1 MRKAL
6 IAAALAGA
14 VLAAGAW
21 VAYQA
26 FKPYRAYSGAALVK
40 LEPGMGAADAARLLA
55 SRGVLR
61 SRVPFLALYA
71 LSRYRR
77 RTLKAGE
84 YLFDRPL
91 SPCDV
96 YWKLVHGDIYY
107 HLVVIPEGSDRFD
120 IARIL
125 QEKLR
130 IDPQDFLRASS
141 EVALIRDL
149 DPEAPTLEGYLFP
162 DSYRFPASTSAA
174 AAVEAMVARF
184 RQVLDLRFRQYLNS
198 GERSLH
204 DAVTLAS
211 LVEKETPDSGER
223 PEIAGVFARRLER
236 GMLLECDP
244 TVTYAERLKEAAGAA
259 APSKPQPITANA
271 LNSASPYNTY
281 RHAGLP
287 PGPVCSP
294 GAAALEAALHPA
306 PGDTLYFVSN
316 LHGGH
321 IFARTLEEHQ
331 RNVARYRQAA
341 AADHGTATDG
351 RAAATPSA
359 QRAPIDRRGRHTQG
373 KSRRHRGD
381 S

>member
-1 MRKAL
+1 MRRSL
-6 IAAALAGA
+6 IAA
-14 VLAAGAW
+14 VLAAAVLAGGAW
-21 VAYQA
+21 VAYQTL
-26 FKPYRAYSGAALVK
+26 KPYRAYSGTVLMT
-40 LEPGMGAADAARLLA
+40 LEPGTGAADAARLLA
-55 SRGVLR
+55 AHGVLR
-61 SRVPFLALYA
+61 GRIPFLALYA
-71 LSRYRR
+71 LGRYQR

-91 SPCDV
+91 SPRDV

-125 QEKLR
+125 QEKLG
-130 IDPQDFLRASS
+130 ISPQEFLRASDQ
-141 EVALIRDL
+141 VALVRDL
-149 DPEAPTLEGYLFP
+149 DPAAPTLEGYLFP
-162 DSYRFPASTSAA
+162 DSYRFPASTTAA

-184 RQVLDLRFRQYLNS
+184 RRALDLQLRYDNS

-204 DAVTLAS
+204 DVVTLAS
-211 LVEKETPDSGER
+211 LVEKETPDPGER

-244 TVTYAERLKEAAGAA
+244 TVAYAQRLEEADGAT
-259 APSKPQPITANA
+259 APLKPQPITASE
-271 LNSASPYNTY
+271 LNSDSPYNTY

-287 PGPVCSP
+287 PGPICSP

-321 IFARTLEEHQ
+321 IFARTLAEHQ
-331 RNVARYRQAA
+331 RNVARYRRAA
-341 AADHGTATDG
+341 GDRGAATDR
-351 RAAATPSA
+351 RAAAPPA
-359 QRAPIDRRGRHTQG
+359 RGHRVQG
-373 KSRRHRGD
+373 RSRRRSGKP
-381 S
+381 